1 MNIDELKEV
10 VVSLRNLADDNG
22 FDYETKVSD
31 WMFSV
36 EAEYQTYYGLEEDN
50 WGFVEGNK
58 DGEKCDGCKKDGSFN
73 DDDSPLLYGQDW
85 DNKIY
90 CDDCIPKW
98 WEEKIESEVK

>member
-36 EAEYQTYYGLEEDN
+36 EAEYQAYYGLEED
-50 WGFVEGNK
+50 
-58 DGEKCDGCKKDGSFN
+58 
-73 DDDSPLLYGQDW
+73 DW
-85 DNKIY
+85 DVVNR
-90 CDDCIPKW
+90 
-98 WEEKIESEVK
+98 IESEVE